1 MPASESYVIA
11 GMSDPFPFPRTA
23 QWNLTKIIVNTRC
36 SRRMTPQWHVQSLPQ
51 LESEVMKTLN
61 CHNKG

>member
-1 MPASESYVIA
+1 
-11 GMSDPFPFPRTA
+11 MSDPFPFLRTA

-36 SRRMTPQWHVQSLPQ
+36 SRRMTPQWRVQSLPQ